1 MRNARTVGQWPRCVP
16 FFSQKEWEI
25 LNRLVL
31 ERQLLP
37 SLRIATLVS
46 CEARKNHFFK

>member
-1 MRNARTVGQWPRCVP
+1 MLEQLVNGQDVFP
-16 FFSQKEWEI
+16 FSAKKEWEI